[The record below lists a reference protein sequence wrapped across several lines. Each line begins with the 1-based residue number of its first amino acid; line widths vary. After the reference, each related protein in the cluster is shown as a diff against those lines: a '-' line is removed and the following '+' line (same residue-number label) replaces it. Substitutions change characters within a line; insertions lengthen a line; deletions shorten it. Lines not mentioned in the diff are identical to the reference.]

1 MNEKL
6 SFQNIVDALTL
17 KAGVSKKV
25 AETFSKAFFDT
36 IVEALYM
43 GEESIKVKGLGVFK
57 LVSVE
62 SRESVNVTNGERIV
76 IPGYKKVSFT
86 PEDAVVDFLNKDAKE
101 ENVVEEVVE
110 IEKPAVTE
118 EAVATVAEEA
128 VATIAEEAV
137 ATVTEEAVANVA
149 EEVVV
154 SVPEETPDVEEEVP
168 QKEEETPLTVLSE
181 SAVFAEVP
189 SAIVPEKSEVDDLL
203 QVPVPEHVETAQ
215 DEFGGIDML
224 ISTPESI
231 DEVRRQY
238 EEAKE
243 KMDAAIEEA
252 RKASSEKLRLEKLL
266 ERLEANTIPESEE
279 EPSEEG
285 TEEEETSVSPEVSN
299 DEKVEENV
307 EALPL
312 KEETEQTASPS
323 PHAEEEQPA
332 SSSTPSIA
340 ERREAALKRYMQ
352 EHPDE
357 DDDDDDDSS
366 SRRGYPFISLS
377 SPWFAIPLILLLG
390 VIVYFLYQ
398 TSMSIE
404 SVERMPRN
412 IQTIE
417 AVKEK
422 DVQKVESV
430 KEEDKAAVAEQD
442 SVKVEQKQTDTETVE
457 KTETAE
463 KKPER
468 PATYI
473 MQKGESLTRIS
484 QRFYGTKDS
493 VNAIIRANKFA
504 DPNNVPVG
512 ATIKLP

>member
-137 ATVTEEAVANVA
+137 ATVTEEAFA
-149 EEVVV
+149 
-154 SVPEETPDVEEEVP
+154 SVPEETHDVEEEVP
-168 QKEEETPLTVLSE
+168 QTEEDTPLTVLSE

-307 EALPL
+307 EVLPI

-323 PHAEEEQPA
+323 PHAEEERPA

-340 ERREAALKRYMQ
+340 ERREAALKRYMR

-357 DDDDDDDSS
+357 DDDDDDDRSY
-366 SRRGYPFISLS
+366 RRGYPFISLS

-422 DVQKVESV
+422 DVPKVEYV
-430 KEEDKAAVAEQD
+430 KEETKAAVAEQD
-442 SVKVEQKQTDTETVE
+442 SVKVEQKQTDTEKVE

>member
-1 MNEKL
+1 MNDKL

-128 VATIAEEAV
+128 VATIAEEAFASV
-137 ATVTEEAVANVA
+137 P

-189 SAIVPEKSEVDDLL
+189 SAIVPEKSEVDDLI

-307 EALPL
+307 EVLPI

-323 PHAEEEQPA
+323 PHAEEERPA

-340 ERREAALKRYMQ
+340 ERREAALKRYMR

-357 DDDDDDDSS
+357 DDDDDDDRSF
-366 SRRGYPFISLS
+366 RRGYPFISLS

-422 DVQKVESV
+422 DVPNVENV
-430 KEEDKAAVAEQD
+430 KEETKAAVAEQD
-442 SVKVEQKQTDTETVE
+442 SVKVEQKQTDTEKVE